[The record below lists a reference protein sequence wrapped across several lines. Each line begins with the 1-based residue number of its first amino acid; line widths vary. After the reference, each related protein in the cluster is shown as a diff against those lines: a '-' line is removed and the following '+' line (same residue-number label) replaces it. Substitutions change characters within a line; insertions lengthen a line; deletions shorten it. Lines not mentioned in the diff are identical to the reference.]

1 LIVEKMIARPVWRIS
16 SALGRL
22 APRPPGQSL
31 QRKIMNPNEILNQLQ
46 AQQQAALQNAQHI
59 QLAVLLIWLAGLIVT
74 AWVLFMF
81 YARLRDIADELRK
94 IRVTYEME
102 QDRTIR
108 GAARPPAATS
118 GENPFA
124 SEARYMPNK

>member
-1 LIVEKMIARPVWRIS
+1 
-16 SALGRL
+16 
-22 APRPPGQSL
+22 
-31 QRKIMNPNEILNQLQ
+31 MNQNELL
-46 AQQQAALQNAQHI
+46 AQQQALLNQIAQHSQDVLWGVLAI
-59 QLAVLLIWLAGLIVT
+59 QIALFIVG
-74 AWVLFMF
+74 AWVIYMF

>member
-1 LIVEKMIARPVWRIS
+1 
-16 SALGRL
+16 
-22 APRPPGQSL
+22 
-31 QRKIMNPNEILNQLQ
+31 MNQNEIL
-46 AQQQAALQNAQHI
+46 AQQQALLNQLAQHSEQVMWGVVAI
-59 QLAVLLIWLAGLIVT
+59 QIALFIVGIWVT
-74 AWVLFMF
+74 YMF

-108 GAARPPAATS
+108 GAARPPAAGS

-124 SEARYMPNK
+124 RDTRYMPTK